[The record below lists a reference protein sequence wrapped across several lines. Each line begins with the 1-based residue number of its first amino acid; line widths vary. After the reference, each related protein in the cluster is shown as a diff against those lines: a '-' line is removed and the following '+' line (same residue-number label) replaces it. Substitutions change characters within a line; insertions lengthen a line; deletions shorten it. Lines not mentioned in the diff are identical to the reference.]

1 VVADRA
7 GADAAFGARTPTHNA
22 EELEQQMVPTRV
34 GLIVPSSN
42 TTMETEL
49 PEMFARRA
57 ALVPGERFTF
67 HSSRMR
73 MQEVTAE
80 ALLAMD
86 RDSNRCAVELA
97 DAQCDA
103 MAYACLV
110 AIMSQGPGAHIAAE
124 ERLTAVARAEN
135 CSAPVVSSAGALL
148 RGLGALGAKRI
159 SMITPYVPA
168 LTDKVRHYI
177 EDAGVEVVDVISLGV
192 ADNCAVGRLDPIDL
206 PPLAKRLKTDG
217 CDAVVLSACVQ
228 MPSLAAIPEV
238 EASIGL
244 PVLTAAT
251 ATTYDLLTTLGRAPV
266 VPDAGYLLSTE
277 R

>member
-1 VVADRA
+1 M
-7 GADAAFGARTPTHNA
+7 AA
-22 EELEQQMVPTRV
+22 TRL

-49 PEMFARRA
+49 PEMFVRRA
-57 ALVPGERFTF
+57 QLIPQDRFTF

-124 ERLTAVARAEN
+124 ERLTKVVQAEN
-135 CSAPVVSSAGALL
+135 CAAPVVSSAGALV
-148 RGLGALGAKRI
+148 RGLDALGARKI

-168 LTDKVRHYI
+168 LTEKVCDYVQ
-177 EDAGVEVVDVISLGV
+177 DSGVEVVDVVSLGV
-192 ADNCAVGRLDPIDL
+192 ADNCAVGRLDPVDL
-206 PPLAKRLKTDG
+206 PPLAAKLNKAG
-217 CDAVVLSACVQ
+217 IDAVVLSACVQ

-238 EASIGL
+238 EARFGI
-244 PVLTAAT
+244 PVLSAAT
-251 ATTYDLLTTLGRAPV
+251 ATAYDLLTTLGLAPV
-266 VPDAGYLLSTE
+266 VPDAGRLLAGTG
-277 R
+277 

>member
-1 VVADRA
+1 
-7 GADAAFGARTPTHNA
+7 
-22 EELEQQMVPTRV
+22 MVPTRL

-57 ALVPGERFTF
+57 RLIPEERFTF

-73 MQEVTAE
+73 MQHVTAD

-86 RDSNRCAVELA
+86 RDSNRCAIELA

-110 AIMSQGPGAHIAAE
+110 AIMSQGPGTHVAAE
-124 ERLTAVARAEN
+124 ERLTDVAREQR
-135 CSAPVVSSAGALL
+135 CSAPIVSSAGALV
-148 RGLGALGAKRI
+148 RGLAALGAKRI
-159 SMITPYVPA
+159 SMITPYLPE
-168 LTDKVRHYI
+168 LTAKVREYI
-177 EDAGVEVVDVISLGV
+177 EDAGIEVVDVVSRGV
-192 ADNCAVGRLDPIDL
+192 ADNCAVGRLDPVDL
-206 PPLAKRLKTDG
+206 MPIAERLKLTN

-238 EASIGL
+238 EAKLDL
-244 PVLTAAT
+244 PVLSAAT
-251 ATTYDLLTTLGRAPV
+251 ATTYDLLTALGRSTA
-266 VPDAGYLLSTE
+266 VPDAGHLLSNEFAATRRE
-277 R
+277 DDR

>member
-1 VVADRA
+1 
-7 GADAAFGARTPTHNA
+7 
-22 EELEQQMVPTRV
+22 MVQTRL

-57 ALVPGERFTF
+57 RLIPEERFTF

-73 MQEVTAE
+73 MQHVTAD
-80 ALLAMD
+80 ALLQMD

-110 AIMSQGPGAHIAAE
+110 AIMSQGRGTHIAAE
-124 ERLTAVARAEN
+124 ERLTGVALAEG
-135 CSAPVVSSAGALL
+135 CAAPVLSSAGALVRAL
-148 RGLGALGAKRI
+148 AALGAQRI
-159 SMITPYVPA
+159 SMITPYMPE
-168 LTDKVRHYI
+168 LTAKVRDYI
-177 EDAGVEVVDVISLGV
+177 EDAGVELVDVVSRGV
-192 ADNCAVGRLDPIDL
+192 ADNCAVGRLDPAGLRPIAD
-206 PPLAKRLKTDG
+206 RLKLTG

-238 EASIGL
+238 EARLDL
-244 PVLTAAT
+244 PVLSAAT
-251 ATTYDLLTTLGRAPV
+251 ATTYDLLTALGRSAV
-266 VPDAGYLLSTE
+266 VPDAGHLLSKE
-277 R
+277 FAVSAKEDGR